1 MHFTSRNIALKTIY
15 FSIFGSILLAAIKGL
30 TGYLG
35 NSFAL
40 IADGIESLTDVFSSI
55 IVLLGIRYAT
65 KPPDKNHPYGHGKA
79 EPLITFIIV
88 ILLLVAA
95 VGIAYKSIVNI
106 QTPHESPKLYTLLV
120 LLIVVTIKELFY
132 RYINKKSVE
141 TNSSSL
147 KADAWHHR
155 SDAITSLFAAVGIA
169 IALIFGDGYEV
180 ADDWAALAA
189 SFFIVYN
196 AYLIF
201 RPALGEIMDEDQHD
215 DLIRKI
221 RAISKTVPGVI
232 DTEKC
237 FIRKSGMSYHVDL
250 HITVASNISVKKG
263 HDIAHHLKDVILKQ
277 LPQIVDVLIHV
288 EPDDL

>member
-15 FSIFGSILLAAIKGL
+15 FSIFGSILLAVIKGL

-120 LLIVVTIKELFY
+120 LLIVVTIKEFFY

-263 HDIAHHLKDVILKQ
+263 HDIAHHLKAVILKQ